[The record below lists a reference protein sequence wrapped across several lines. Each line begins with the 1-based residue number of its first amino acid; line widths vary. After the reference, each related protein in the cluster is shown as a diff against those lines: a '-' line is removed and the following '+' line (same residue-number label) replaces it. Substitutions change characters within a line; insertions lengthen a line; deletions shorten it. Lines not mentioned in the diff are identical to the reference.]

1 MIRCPKCGDKFDYRE
16 AQIEEEWI
24 ALIKLLPSFGGQGK
38 LVWEYIEKFGVTPLA
53 IKTKKMLRLF
63 QEMAALF
70 ERGKFTLDKR
80 VYEIS
85 QAGIIEALKEVNN
98 REFKGSMTN
107 HNYLKKVMIQ
117 IADRETHERSRE
129 DERKMRQRED
139 RLRQGDRPDSDR
151 DFDGNAKRVRDLV
164 KSL

>member
-24 ALIKLLPSFGGQGK
+24 AIIRLLPSFGTHGK
-38 LVWEYIEKFGVTPLA
+38 LVWEYIEKFGVSPLS

-63 QEMAALF
+63 QEMAQLF
-70 ERGKFTLDKR
+70 ERGKFTLDTR
-80 VYEIS
+80 TYEIS
-85 QAGIIEALKEVNN
+85 QTGIAEALKEVNN

-117 IADRETHERSRE
+117 IADRETHERSRD
-129 DERKMRQRED
+129 DERRMRQREEK
-139 RLRQGDRPDSDR
+139 LRQGERPADR
-151 DFDGNAKRVRDLV
+151 DFDGNAQRVRELV